1 MQNAQQFRPP
11 SDFDDLSLLMV
22 MSQTSGK
29 SSLQFRRGTRKGTRP
44 HLAILAVYI
53 LWKIFTPLLGRGTLS
68 KKWKQKMLR
77 YHDLPK

>member
-11 SDFDDLSLLMV
+11 SDFDDLTLVVV

-44 HLAILAVYI
+44 RLAILAVYI
-53 LWKIFTPLLGRGTLS
+53 FGKYLLPFRDMVAYQRSGN
-68 KKWKQKMLR
+68 KKC
-77 YHDLPK
+77 